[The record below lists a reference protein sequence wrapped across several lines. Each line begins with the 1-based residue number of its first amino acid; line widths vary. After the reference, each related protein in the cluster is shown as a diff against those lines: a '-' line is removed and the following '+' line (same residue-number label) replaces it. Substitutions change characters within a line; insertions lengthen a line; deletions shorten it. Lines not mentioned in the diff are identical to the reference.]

1 MRYNRY
7 ISLILCLIIVATAQA
22 QQSLTLQ
29 QCLQMALEHN
39 ADIAASNRALSAAQY
54 TAKSYKAL
62 FFPSISGFATG
73 LYSNAQGSF
82 SEPGG
87 ALPLRNMATGAF
99 DLTTVALFP
108 GMTIGYN
115 VDGIFLGGVSLEQPI
130 YMGGKIMAASEMAR
144 LGVKAAG
151 LQKTLTASEV
161 IQQTSV
167 AYAQA
172 VQANEMKQ
180 VARTYQQLLM
190 ELLANVQSAYR
201 HGLKPQN
208 DVLKVQVKLDES
220 SLQLQKAS
228 NALVLAKMNLCHLIG
243 RPLYDDIQL
252 DDVLAADL
260 YAETANYQSVASR
273 PDFALLELK
282 VAEAAQ
288 QVKLNRSEMLP
299 KVGLKGTYSYL
310 NGLKINNSKFFDD
323 ASYAVLLNV
332 SLPLYHFGERTNKVK
347 AAKAREE
354 QARLEQQSK
363 TQQMELEL
371 TRASQMMQEAKM
383 ESDLTQQAM
392 KQAEENLRLSRS
404 RYDAGKEPL
413 SDLLEAQM
421 LYRNAQANCVN
432 ASFALYNSV
441 ISYRKA
447 AGVLCE

>member
-1 MRYNRY
+1 M
-7 ISLILCLIIVATAQA
+7 
-22 QQSLTLQ
+22 
-29 QCLQMALEHN
+29 
-39 ADIAASNRALSAAQY
+39 
-54 TAKSYKAL
+54 
-62 FFPSISGFATG
+62 
-73 LYSNAQGSF
+73 
-82 SEPGG
+82 
-87 ALPLRNMATGAF
+87 PLRNMATGAF

-273 PDFALLELK
+273 PEFALLELK